1 MRVSLL
7 TTDTPHHTYYAWR
20 LAELFPLQAI
30 VIETR
35 AIAAPFETA
44 HPFERERDQYERSVL
59 LEGFHGTLRDIA
71 PVCQVETLQSAD
83 AQRALLELAP
93 EIILIFGT
101 AKCPGAVIDSA
112 SVACLNLHGG
122 NPEWYRGL
130 DTHLWAIYHG
140 EFDQLVTTLHYTE
153 AALDVGAIVL
163 QTQLMLSRES
173 RLPELRSL
181 NTKACVDLS
190 LAALQCVDAGRALPA
205 RRQTQRGRYYSF
217 MPAVLKTRCVEKF
230 ERHVRT
236 L

>member
-1 MRVSLL
+1 MRVALL

-20 LAELFPLQAI
+20 LAERFPLQTI

-35 AIAAPFETA
+35 TLAPSFETA
-44 HPFERERDQYERSVL
+44 HPFERERDEYEQSVL
-59 LEGFHGTLRDIA
+59 LKGFSGSFRDIA
-71 PVCQVETLQSAD
+71 PVCQVATVQTAE
-83 AQRALLELAP
+83 AQRVLRNIAP
-93 EIILIFGT
+93 EIVLIFGT
-101 AKCPGAVIDSA
+101 GRCPPAVTESA

-140 EFDQLVTTLHYTE
+140 EFEHLVTTLHHTE

-163 QTQLMLSRES
+163 QTQLGLTRES
-173 RLPELRSL
+173 RLPELRSV
-181 NTKACVDLS
+181 NTRACLDLS
-190 LAALQCVDAGRALPA
+190 LAALQLVDAGRALPA
-205 RRQTQRGRYYSF
+205 RRQVQRGRYYSF
-217 MPAVLKTRCVEKF
+217 MPAVLKTQCVEKF